1 MAIRITGMYSGLDT
15 ESIITELAS
24 AQSYKKSKLVK
35 AQTKL
40 SWKQDAW
47 KALNTK
53 IYSFYTNTLDN
64 MRFQSSY
71 MKKKTKISD
80 PDALSVITGADAVN
94 GVRKVKIDKL
104 AKAAYLTGGSIAQG
118 DTHFTGRATLK
129 QLGFTGKGSISLT
142 GGNGA
147 SFDLELDENMTIDA
161 VVEKIKSTGLNASFD
176 QNNQRIFVSSNYTGA
191 VNNFTITGNDEG
203 GMNALAALGLLS
215 EEDLK
220 SDTNKLWASYKTD
233 TAAYQKAIDA
243 EVLAR
248 AEAYKKEND
257 SLKADIEAYKK
268 GNEKNLEELKKLPG
282 YDEDETK
289 ASVYKMLYGEDVTN
303 TTTETKTLDASFK
316 KDADENYVDGDG
328 NIVYRKTDEGYVDEA
343 DGKAVTIEADDS
355 NNTVTI
361 TKDVTEH
368 KPGDLQDDIDTAKE
382 TLKAAQDALAAA
394 NEGDADYDDLKA
406 DVEAA
411 EEGVSNAQKAY
422 DEAKDRYSFLNAIEH
437 NKKGIED
444 AEKKIE
450 ENETYFEVDADGK
463 VTGKDKLEDAVKE
476 EFDKKVDVADKAYNG
491 TEYADK
497 AKGSKINGEDAL
509 ITVNGAEFTSMSNTF
524 TINGLTLDVQE
535 EGKEVTLT
543 TNDDTDGIYD
553 MIKNFFSEYNKL
565 INEMD
570 SLYNAESS
578 TGYEP
583 LTSEEKEALAD
594 SEVEEWEKKIK
605 DSLLRK
611 DSTLSD
617 VSGAMK
623 EVLLR
628 GVDIGGKQM
637 YLSDFGI
644 NTLGYFNAKENERNA
659 YYIDGDSDNASVKA
673 NENKLKAAIASDP
686 ETVMN
691 FFSKL
696 SNNLYDKLKE
706 KMATSRVSSAF
717 TVYNDKAMKDDYKE
731 YTEKIAKEEEKLNKL
746 MDKWYDKFSAMETAL
761 AKLESKNSAI
771 SGMFGG

>member
-64 MRFQSSY
+64 MRYQSSY

-94 GVRKVKIDKL
+94 GVRKVKINTL

-118 DTHFTGRATLK
+118 NTHFTGRATLK
-129 QLGFTGKGSISLT
+129 QLGFTGKGSINVT

-147 SFDLELDENMTIDA
+147 SIDLELDENMTIDA

-176 QNNQRIFVSSNYTGA
+176 QDNQRIFVSSSNTGA
-191 VNNFTITGNDEG
+191 VNNFTFTGNDEG

-215 EEDLK
+215 AEDLK

-268 GNEKNLEELKKLPG
+268 GNEKNQEELEKLAG
-282 YDEDETK
+282 YNAAETRD
-289 ASVYKMLYGEDVTN
+289 SVYEALYGKDVTN
-303 TTTETKTLDASFK
+303 TTTETKALDASLTT
-316 KDADENYVDGDG
+316 DADGNYVDGD
-328 NIVYRKTDEGYVDEA
+328 NKIVYKKTDTGYEDA
-343 DGKAVTIEADDS
+343 DGNAVSIDTI
-355 NNTVTI
+355 NNEVTVT
-361 TKDVTEH
+361 KEVTEH
-368 KPGDLQDDIDTAKE
+368 QPGTLQQGIDTAKE
-382 TLKAAQDALAAA
+382 ALKAAQDALAAA

-406 DVEAA
+406 AVEAA
-411 EEGVSNAQKAY
+411 ETNVSNAQKTY
-422 DEAKDRYSFLNAIEH
+422 DEAKDRYSYLNAIEH
-437 NKKGIED
+437 NKKGIEA

-450 ENETYFEVDADGK
+450 ENEKYFEVDGDGK
-463 VTGKDKLEDAVKE
+463 VTGDSAGELEKIVKE
-476 EFDKKVDVADKAYNG
+476 EFDKKVDVAVEAYKDDGKYAKKA
-491 TEYADK
+491 TA
-497 AKGSKINGEDAL
+497 SKINGEDAL

-570 SLYNAESS
+570 ALYNAEAS

-623 EVLLR
+623 EVLLK
-628 GVDIGGKQM
+628 GVNIGGKQM

-659 YYIDGDSDNASVKA
+659 YYIDGDSDNAYVKA
-673 NENKLKAAIASDP
+673 NENKLKAMVASDP

-696 SNNLYDKLKE
+696 SGNLYSKLTE
-706 KMATSRVSSAF
+706 KMATSKVSSAF

>member
-15 ESIITELAS
+15 ESIISELAS

-80 PDALSVITGADAVN
+80 TDALSVITGADAVN

-118 DTHFTGRATLK
+118 NTHFTGRATLK

-176 QNNQRIFVSSNYTGA
+176 QNNQRIFVSSGNTGA
-191 VNNFTITGNDEG
+191 VNNFTLTGNDEG

-215 EEDLK
+215 TEDLK

-243 EVLAR
+243 EILAR

-268 GNEKNLEELKKLPG
+268 GNEKNQEELEKLAG
-282 YDEDETK
+282 YSASETRD
-289 ASVYKMLYGEDVTN
+289 SVYEALYGKDVTN
-303 TTTETKTLDASFK
+303 TTTEEKSLDGLTE
-316 KDADENYVDGDG
+316 DAVTGNYVDGD
-328 NIVYRKTDEGYVDEA
+328 NKVVYKKTDTGYEDA
-343 DGKAVTIEADDS
+343 DGNDVSIDATNKKA
-355 NNTVTI
+355 TI

-368 KPGDLQDDIDTAKE
+368 QPGSLQQAVDTAKE
-382 TLKAAQDALAAA
+382 ALKTAQDALAAA
-394 NEGDADYDDLKA
+394 NESDSNYATLKA
-406 DVEAA
+406 NVEAA
-411 EEGVSNAQKAY
+411 KTNVSNAQKTY
-422 DEAKDRYSFLNAIEH
+422 DEAKDRYSYLNAIEH

-450 ENETYFEVDADGK
+450 ENETYFEVDANGK
-463 VTGKDKLEDAVKE
+463 VTEKDKLRDAVKE
-476 EFDKKVDVADKAYNG
+476 EFDKKVAVADKAYNG

-509 ITVNGAEFTSMSNTF
+509 ITVNGAEFTSMTNTF

-570 SLYNAESS
+570 SLYNAEAS

>member
-80 PDALSVITGADAVN
+80 TDALSVITGADAVN

-118 DTHFTGRATLK
+118 NTHFTGRATLK

-161 VVEKIKSTGLNASFD
+161 VVEKIKTTGLNASFD
-176 QNNQRIFVSSNYTGA
+176 QNNQRIFVSSSNTGA
-191 VNNFTITGNDEG
+191 VNNFTIMGNDEG

-215 EEDLK
+215 EKDLK

-257 SLKADIEAYKK
+257 SLKADIEAYEK
-268 GNEKNLEELKKLPG
+268 GNEKNQEELEKLAG
-282 YDEDETK
+282 YNAAETRD
-289 ASVYKMLYGEDVTN
+289 SVYEALYGKDVTN
-303 TTTETKTLDASFK
+303 TTTETKTLDASLTT
-316 KDADENYVDGDG
+316 DADGNYVDGDN
-328 NIVYRKTDEGYVDEA
+328 NIVYKKTDTGYEDA
-343 DGKAVTIEADDS
+343 DGNAVSIDTV
-355 NNTVTI
+355 NNEVTVT
-361 TKDVTEH
+361 KEVTEH
-368 KPGDLQDDIDTAKE
+368 QPGSLQQAVDTAKE

-463 VTGKDKLEDAVKE
+463 VTGKDKLKDAVKE
-476 EFDKKVDVADKAYNG
+476 EFDKKVAVADKAYNG

-617 VSGAMK
+617 VAGAMK
-623 EVLLR
+623 EVLLK
-628 GVDIGGKQM
+628 GAEIGGKQM

-659 YYIDGDSDNASVKA
+659 YYIDGDSDNAYVKA
-673 NENKLKAAIASDP
+673 KENKLKAAIASDP

-706 KMATSRVSSAF
+706 KMATSKASSAF
-717 TVYNDKAMKDDYKE
+717 TVYNDKTMKDDYKE